1 MHAIKSS
8 TAAVTLDDMKRL
20 MESVIDLRTAIGRDI
35 IHGRMNGDD
44 TDVIVENILG
54 DVAVLLVSNWA
65 HNFFPEAFIQR
76 SLDEPQFA
84 HVDDPAMQEA
94 YLNEGF

>member
-65 HNFFPEAFIQR
+65 HNFFPVAFIQR
-76 SLDEPQFA
+76 SLGEPQFA
-84 HVDDPAMQEA
+84 DDDDPAMQEA